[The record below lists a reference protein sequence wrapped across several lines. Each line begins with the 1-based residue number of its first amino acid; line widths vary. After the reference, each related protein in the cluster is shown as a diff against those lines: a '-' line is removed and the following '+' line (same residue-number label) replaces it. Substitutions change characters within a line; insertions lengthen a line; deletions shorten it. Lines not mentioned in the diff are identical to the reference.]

1 MFVMANIFRLILGK
15 PLASDDERAERIGV
29 AAGIPVFGLDA
40 LSSAAYGPEAA
51 LTLLLPLGLAG
62 VAYIVPITG
71 AILLLL
77 VIVYFSYCQTI
88 SAYPNG
94 GGSYT
99 VASENLGAHAGL
111 LAGAALMVDYVLT
124 VAVGIS
130 AGVGA
135 LVSAVPKLLPHT
147 LALCLAILL
156 LLTLVN
162 LRGSREAG
170 AIFMLPTILF
180 IGSLLAMIVMGV
192 VKAAM
197 SGWHPTPVSAPPM
210 ASVATAGVGLWILL
224 KAFASGCTAMTGV
237 EAVSNGVRAFR
248 DPREKNAERTLTV
261 IIFLLM
267 ILLAGVAFLSWAY
280 RIPATDPTSPHY
292 QSVLS
297 MLLSA
302 VAGRGVFYYISIGS
316 ILAVLSLS
324 ANTGFADFPRLCHA
338 IAMDRYLPFSFTL
351 RGRRLVYSS
360 GIYVL
365 TGLAGGLL
373 ILYKGVTDRLIP
385 LYAIGAFT
393 AFTLSQS
400 GMVVHW
406 IKDRSAGWRGR
417 MSLNLVGAIATGIT
431 ALVVLVA
438 KFADGAWITVL
449 LIGAIIGVMAM
460 VHHHYNYVWQTTRN
474 CDPLTLTEND
484 RPAVIIP
491 VGGWSTITANAIQF
505 AMAISDEVYALHV
518 KTEEK
523 ESQSAEDQWREFV
536 TEPAKAAGLTPP
548 TLVQLDSPFRVV
560 VRPVMEYITEF
571 QKKFPHK
578 RVAVLLPELVETHW
592 FYYALHNQRVSA
604 LKALLYLRGNHRIAV
619 INVPWYLER
628 KRRNPRHEPPLVAGA
643 PAKEVSQTNQK
654 ADNASHHTKTGER
667 LP

>member
-1 MFVMANIFRLILGK
+1 MVNIFKLILGK

-62 VAYIVPITG
+62 VTYIVPITG

-77 VIVYFSYCQTI
+77 LIVYLSYRQTI

-99 VASENLGAHAGL
+99 VATENLGANAGL

-156 LLTLVN
+156 LLAVVN

-170 AIFMLPTILF
+170 ALFMLPTLLF
-180 IGSLLAMIVMGV
+180 IGSLLAMILIGV
-192 VKAAM
+192 VKAAG
-197 SGWHPTPVSAPPM
+197 SGWHPAPVSAPPLAPM
-210 ASVATAGVGLWILL
+210 ATAGVGLWILL

-248 DPREKNAERTLTV
+248 EPRDKNAEQTLTV

-267 ILLAGVAFLSWAY
+267 LLLAGVAFLSWAY
-280 RIPATDPTSPHY
+280 RIPATDPTSSHY

-302 VAGRGVFYYISIGS
+302 VAGRGIFYYVAIGS

-338 IAMDRYLPFSFTL
+338 IAENRYLPFSFTL

-360 GIYVL
+360 GVYVL
-365 TGLAGGLL
+365 TGLAAGLL
-373 ILYKGVTDRLIP
+373 IIFRGVTDKLIP

-393 AFTLSQS
+393 AFTLSQA
-400 GMVVHW
+400 GMVRHW
-406 IKDRSAGWRGR
+406 MKDRSKGRHVR
-417 MSLNLVGAIATGIT
+417 MSLNLIGAVATGIT
-431 ALVVLVA
+431 TLVVLVA
-438 KFADGAWITVL
+438 KFMDGAWITVVL
-449 LIGAIIGVMAM
+449 VAAIIAVMAA
-460 VHHHYNYVWQTTRN
+460 VHHHYHYVHQATRD
-474 CDPLTLTEND
+474 CDPLKLDEND
-484 RPAVIIP
+484 SPAVIVP

-505 AMAISDEVYALHV
+505 AMAISKEVYALHV
-518 KTEEK
+518 KTEEQ
-523 ESQSAEDQWREFV
+523 ESQSAEERWRIFV
-536 TEPAKAAGLTPP
+536 TDPAKAAGLTPP
-548 TLVQLDSPFRVV
+548 TLVQLNSPFRAV

-571 QKKFPHK
+571 QRKYPHK
-578 RVAVLLPELVETHW
+578 RVAVLLPELVESHW

-604 LKALLYLRGNHRIAV
+604 LKALLYLKGNHRIAV

-628 KRRNPRHEPPLVAGA
+628 KRRNPRHEPPLVTDVPAGEHA
-643 PAKEVSQTNQK
+643 VVIGKPKTK
-654 ADNASHHTKTGER
+654 TRRKKTGER
-667 LP
+667 AS

>member
-1 MFVMANIFRLILGK
+1 MRNILQLILGK
-15 PLASDDERAERIGV
+15 PLATDDERAERIGV

-51 LTLLLPLGLAG
+51 LTLLLPLGLMG
-62 VAYIVPITG
+62 VGYIVPITG

-77 VIVYFSYCQTI
+77 LIVYLSYRQTI

-99 VASENLGAHAGL
+99 VASENLGPHAGL

-135 LVSAVPKLLPHT
+135 LVSAVPRLLPHT
-147 LALCLAILL
+147 MGLCLLILI

-170 AIFMLPTILF
+170 ALFMTPTLIFIFGLLGM
-180 IGSLLAMIVMGV
+180 IGIGV
-192 VKAAM
+192 VKAILH
-197 SGWHPTPVSAPPM
+197 GGHPTPVEMPPPASA
-210 ASVATAGVGLWILL
+210 AIEGVGLWILL

-248 DPREKNAERTLTV
+248 EPREKNAERTLTV

-267 ILLAGVAFLSWAY
+267 VLLAGVAFLCWAY
-280 RIPATDPTSPHY
+280 RIPATDPGAANY

-297 MLLSA
+297 MLLAA
-302 VAGRGVFYYISIGS
+302 VTGRGIFYYVAIAS

-338 IAMDRYLPFSFTL
+338 IAVDRYLPFSFTL

-360 GIYVL
+360 GVYVL

-373 ILYKGVTDRLIP
+373 ILFKGVTDKLIP

-393 AFTLSQS
+393 AFTLSQA
-400 GMVVHW
+400 GMVEHW
-406 IKDRSAGWRGR
+406 RKDRSKGRHVR
-417 MSLNLVGAIATGIT
+417 MSLNLIGAIATGIT
-431 ALVVLVA
+431 TLIVLVA
-438 KFADGAWITVL
+438 KFMDGAWITVL
-449 LIGAIIGVMAM
+449 LVGAIIAVMLA
-460 VHHHYNYVWQTTRN
+460 VHHHYNYVYKATRD

-484 RPAVIIP
+484 RPAVIVP

-518 KTEEK
+518 MTEEH
-523 ESQSAEDQWREFV
+523 ESQSAEEQWRTFV
-536 TEPAKAAGLTPP
+536 TEPAEAAGLKAP
-548 TLVQLDSPFRVV
+548 TLVKLASPFRVV
-560 VRPVMEYITEF
+560 VRPVMEYITAF
-571 QKKFPHK
+571 QRKFPEK
-578 RVAVLLPELVETHW
+578 RIAVLLPELVETHW
-592 FYYALHNQRVSA
+592 FYYALHNQRAAA
-604 LKALLYLRGNHRIAV
+604 LKALLYLKGNHKIAV

-628 KRRNPRHEPPLVAGA
+628 KRRSRKHEPPLVTNAPREEKQNELKAG
-643 PAKEVSQTNQK
+643 KIK
-654 ADNASHHTKTGER
+654 HRTKTGEKKS
-667 LP
+667 